1 MLKASSYQQRKTF
14 IRGSLPASVLI
25 QCKPL
30 TVAAATLGSGMPPPS
45 RKALFVSSLLKSFY
59 AIEGSEIKE
68 W

>member
-1 MLKASSYQQRKTF
+1 MTHT
-14 IRGSLPASVLI
+14 PD
-25 QCKPL
+25 L
-30 TVAAATLGSGMPPPS
+30 TIAPVAAATLGSGMPPPS